1 MDSPLLE
8 AQRAAE
14 RWAARDSGS
23 PRAEV
28 EFCYTDG
35 DLAKAL
41 REAAD
46 FVAWLRDGKLIGV
59 IANVDEKSG
68 WMVQVIYRR

>member
-1 MDSPLLE
+1 MY
-8 AQRAAE
+8 
-14 RWAARDSGS
+14 
-23 PRAEV
+23 EV

-46 FVAWLRDGKLIGV
+46 FDAKLRDDKLIGI

-68 WMVQVIYRR
+68 WMVQVIYHR